1 MKQNKHVGKRL
12 LAGLLGAVLLQT
24 AVSIPSGLQAS
35 AADEV
40 EYNYAK
46 ALQYSIYFYDGNMCG
61 TEVAENNRYQWRGNC
76 HTYDAQVPL
85 QPMGEDN
92 GGSNLSLSF
101 IDQYRDILDPDGDG
115 HAMLIGTADEK
126 HVFLLQ
132 TKVTHVNVRRNIHP
146 CQMTDVHRTV
156 GVWQSRRDG
165 RSLEILFHFLY
176 SAYLYLTHSVLH

>member
-1 MKQNKHVGKRL
+1 MKQKKHVGKRL

-85 QPMGEDN
+85 
-92 GGSNLSLSF
+92 
-101 IDQYRDILDPDGDG
+101 
-115 HAMLIGTADEK
+115 
-126 HVFLLQ
+126 
-132 TKVTHVNVRRNIHP
+132 
-146 CQMTDVHRTV
+146 
-156 GVWQSRRDG
+156 
-165 RSLEILFHFLY
+165 
-176 SAYLYLTHSVLH
+176 

>member
-1 MKQNKHVGKRL
+1 MKQKKHVGKRL

-76 HTYDAQVPL
+76 HTYDAQARTCR
-85 QPMGEDN
+85 N
-92 GGSNLSLSF
+92 RSSTS
-101 IDQYRDILDPDGDG
+101 
-115 HAMLIGTADEK
+115 IGTFLTRMEMAMQMFPADS
-126 HVFLLQ
+126 
-132 TKVTHVNVRRNIHP
+132 
-146 CQMTDVHRTV
+146 MTLATM
-156 GVWQSRRDG
+156 
-165 RSLEILFHFLY
+165 
-176 SAYLYLTHSVLH
+176 

>member
-1 MKQNKHVGKRL
+1 MKQKKHVGKRL

-24 AVSIPSGLQAS
+24 ALSVPSGLQAS
-35 AADEV
+35 AADDV

-85 QPMGEDN
+85 QPMGEDKV
-92 GGSNLSLSF
+92 GTNLSQSF

-115 HAMLIGTADEK
+115 YVDVSGGFHDAGD
-126 HVFLLQ
+126 HVKFGMPENYAASTLGWGYYEFRDSYKKTGQDDHIETILRYFNLL
-132 TKVTHVNVRRNIHP
+132 
-146 CQMTDVHRTV
+146 
-156 GVWQSRRDG
+156 
-165 RSLEILFHFLY
+165 
-176 SAYLYLTHSVLH
+176 

>member
-1 MKQNKHVGKRL
+1 MKQKKHVGKRL

-35 AADEV
+35 AVDEV

-85 QPMGEDN
+85 QPMGEDKV
-92 GGSNLSLSF
+92 GTNLSQSF
-101 IDQYRDILDPDGDG
+101 IDQYRDILVP
-115 HAMLIGTADEK
+115 ADS
-126 HVFLLQ
+126 
-132 TKVTHVNVRRNIHP
+132 
-146 CQMTDVHRTV
+146 MTLATM
-156 GVWQSRRDG
+156 
-165 RSLEILFHFLY
+165 
-176 SAYLYLTHSVLH
+176 